1 MTLDGRRLAPVLL
14 YPFALALSLTGC
26 GPAGAPGGA
35 PGATG
40 APPEVGVVTIAA
52 RPTTLVT
59 ELPGRTSPYR
69 IAEVRP
75 QVGGIIEARLFEE
88 GGDVTAGQVLY
99 QLDAALYQAAYDSA
113 EAALARSRASL
124 ERARLKAARYADL
137 LTADAVSQEDHD
149 DAQAALKEA
158 IATVAV
164 DEAALATARI
174 NLAYTRVTSP
184 IDGRVGRSVVTQ
196 GALVTANQSLAL
208 VTVRQLDPIYVD
220 ITQSSAQL
228 LRLRQALDDGRLSR
242 PEGEQPRVRL
252 ILEDGSE
259 YPLAGRL
266 AFSEVTVDPG
276 TGAVTMR
283 ATFPNP
289 DHLLLPGMFVRAL
302 VEEGVREQAILVPQQ
317 GVRHDRRGLPTALVV
332 DAAGQVVKR
341 TLTVD
346 RAIDGQWLIDA
357 GLEDGDR
364 VIVEGVQKARAGA
377 EVRAVE
383 IDSPAPA
390 GD

>member
-1 MTLDGRRLAPVLL
+1 MTLDGRRSVPALL
-14 YPFALALSLTGC
+14 CAFALVLALAGC
-26 GPAGAPGGA
+26 ESSDTPGTA
-35 PGATG
+35 SAAG
-40 APPEVGVVTIAA
+40 APPEVGVVTLAA
-52 RPTTLVT
+52 RPTTLTT

-88 GGDVTAGQVLY
+88 GGYVSAGEVLY
-99 QLDAALYQAAYDSA
+99 QLDAELYQAAYDSA
-113 EAALARSRASL
+113 EAALARSRAAR
-124 ERARLKAARYADL
+124 ERARLKATRYADL
-137 LTADAVSQEDHD
+137 LTANAVSQEDHD

-158 IATVAV
+158 VATVAV

-184 IDGRVGRSVVTQ
+184 IEGRVGRSVVTQ

-228 LRLRQALDDGRLSR
+228 LGLRQALDDGRLSR
-242 PEGEQPRVRL
+242 AADAQPQVRL
-252 ILEDGSE
+252 ILEDGST
-259 YPLAGRL
+259 YPLVGRL
-266 AFSEVTVDPG
+266 AFSEVTVDPS

-317 GVRHDRRGLPTALVV
+317 GVRYDRRGQPTALVV
-332 DAAGQVVKR
+332 DGDDRVAQRELVI
-341 TLTVD
+341 D
-346 RAIDGQWLIDA
+346 RAIDGQWLVDA

-364 VIVEGVQKARAGA
+364 VIVEGSQKVRPGA
-377 EVRAVE
+377 QVRTVEVDPLAATN
-383 IDSPAPA
+383 D
-390 GD
+390 